1 MTLCNICTAKATC
14 TVLVHCTGQ
23 HAAVKSAHLREV
35 QVKSEISGAL
45 VQCTAVLRGT
55 RVKQVRP

>member
-14 TVLVHCTGQ
+14 TVLVHCNGL
-23 HAAVKSAHLREV
+23 HAAVQSAHLREV

-45 VQCTAVLRGT
+45 VQCTALQGRT